1 MFRIQILA
9 GIIGLVL
16 GSGLAHAA
24 PTESGTVWVANHFG
38 KDFGVSVG
46 IKFWS
51 NQWDSPFELEGLVG
65 STEASTIYT
74 FESKT
79 EVAGIPT
86 FLVRYRNFFLGGSYL
101 PETEYNFDTQVLDF
115 SGRVLAD
122 LKAEREEW
130 DLNLGYFITPNL
142 ALSVGYK
149 DLTRTLFFS
158 GDITVEDQWEIS
170 VPIIGLAAAAPVG
183 LGLNLYGNL
192 AYGQAEVDELF
203 GRLPLELE
211 GDYYFGEVG
220 LSYSVPLDGSLSAF
234 TVSAGYRFQR
244 LDLHYTSIGANAN
257 DPFPLGSSGDLNDST
272 HGVVFNLSA
281 TF

>member
-1 MFRIQILA
+1 MLKAYGLTGVMGLLLA
-9 GIIGLVL
+9 SSI
-16 GSGLAHAA
+16 AQAA
-24 PTESGTVWVANHFG
+24 PNDSIWVANHFG

-46 IKFWS
+46 LKFWS
-51 NQWDSPFELEGLVG
+51 NQWDSPFELEALAG
-65 STEASTIYT
+65 STQASSIYT

-79 EVAGIPT
+79 EVAAIPT
-86 FLVRYRNFFLGGSYL
+86 FLVRYRNFFVGGSYL
-101 PETEYNFDTQVLDF
+101 PEIEYNFDTQVLEF
-115 SGRVLAD
+115 NGQSLAD
-122 LKAEREEW
+122 LSAEREEW

-158 GDITVEDQWEIS
+158 GDINIEDKWEIS

-183 LGLNLYGNL
+183 LGLNLYGNF

-220 LSYSVPLDGSLSAF
+220 LSYSVPLEGRIAAL
-234 TVSAGYRFQR
+234 TLSAGYRFQR
-244 LDLHYTSIGANAN
+244 LDLHYTSIGANGN